1 MADITEMERLL
12 LRENEI
18 LDCMLERQSALRT
31 AVLQKKWDGVLESI
45 SAITKLTEG
54 FEEAEKARNAL
65 STGGKDEAKK
75 AMLSLL
81 TQVRGKLVR
90 SKTANRTLGNY
101 IAVAR
106 DFIQSVLDEAFPQ
119 SGATVYSKA
128 GKIMRAKPSSVV
140 VNTLY

>member
-1 MADITEMERLL
+1 MADISEMERLL
-12 LRENEI
+12 MRENEI
-18 LDCMLERQSALRT
+18 LDSMLERQSALRA

-45 SAITKLTEG
+45 SAITKLTEA
-54 FEEAEKARNAL
+54 FEKTETARNAIA
-65 STGGKDEAKK
+65 EAQSKESLK
-75 AMLSLL
+75 TVSPLL
-81 TQVRGKLVR
+81 TQVRGKLVK
-90 SKTANRTLGNY
+90 SKTANKTLGNY

-140 VNTLY
+140 INTLY

>member
-18 LDCMLERQSALRT
+18 LDRMLERQSALRT

-75 AMLSLL
+75 AMLPLL
-81 TQVRGKLVR
+81 TQVRGKLVK
-90 SKTANRTLGNY
+90 SKTANKTLGNY

>member
-1 MADITEMERLL
+1 MADISEMERLL

-18 LDCMLERQSALRT
+18 LDRMLERQSALRA

-45 SAITKLTEG
+45 SAITKLTEA
-54 FEEAEKARNAL
+54 FEETEKARNAL
-65 STGGKDEAKK
+65 SAARSDEAKK
-75 AMLSLL
+75 KTLPLL
-81 TQVRGKLVR
+81 TQVRGKLVK
-90 SKTANRTLGNY
+90 SKTANKTLGNY

>member
-18 LDCMLERQSALRT
+18 LDRMLERQSALRT

-75 AMLSLL
+75 AMLPLL

>member
-18 LDCMLERQSALRT
+18 LDRMLERQSELRT

-75 AMLSLL
+75 AMLPLL

-90 SKTANRTLGNY
+90 SKTANKTLGNY

-128 GKIMRAKPSSVV
+128 GKIMRSKPSSVV

>member
-18 LDCMLERQSALRT
+18 LDRMLALQSALRA

-45 SAITKLTEG
+45 SSITKLTEA
-54 FEEAEKARNAL
+54 FEETEKARNAL
-65 STGGKDEAKK
+65 SAARSDEAKK
-75 AMLSLL
+75 KTLPLL
-81 TQVRGKLVR
+81 TQVRGKLVK
-90 SKTANRTLGNY
+90 SKTANKTLGNY

>member
-18 LDCMLERQSALRT
+18 LDSMLTRQAELRA

-75 AMLSLL
+75 AMLPLL
-81 TQVRGKLVR
+81 TQVRGKLVK
-90 SKTANRTLGNY
+90 SKAANKTLGNY

-128 GKIMRAKPSSVV
+128 GKIMRSKPSSVV

>member
-18 LDCMLERQSALRT
+18 LDRMLERQSALRT

-75 AMLSLL
+75 AMLPLL
-81 TQVRGKLVR
+81 TQVRGKLVK

-128 GKIMRAKPSSVV
+128 GKIMRSKPSSVV

>member
-1 MADITEMERLL
+1 MADISEMERLL

-18 LDCMLERQSALRT
+18 LDGMLAQQSALRT

-45 SAITKLTEG
+45 SAITRLTEA
-54 FEEAEKARNAL
+54 FEETEKTRNAL
-65 STGGKDEAKK
+65 SDARSDESKK
-75 AMLSLL
+75 KVLPLL
-81 TQVRGKLVR
+81 TQVRGKLVK
-90 SKTANRTLGNY
+90 SKTANKTLGNY

-128 GKIMRAKPSSVV
+128 GKIMRSKPSSVV

>member
-1 MADITEMERLL
+1 MADISEMERLL
-12 LRENEI
+12 MRENEI
-18 LDCMLERQSALRT
+18 LDSMLERQSALRA

-45 SAITKLTEG
+45 SAITKLTEA
-54 FEEAEKARNAL
+54 FEKTETARNAIA
-65 STGGKDEAKK
+65 EAQSKESLK
-75 AMLSLL
+75 TVSPLL
-81 TQVRGKLVR
+81 TQVRGKLVK
-90 SKTANRTLGNY
+90 SKTANKTLGNY

>member
-18 LDCMLERQSALRT
+18 LDRMLERQSELRT

-75 AMLSLL
+75 AMLPLL

-90 SKTANRTLGNY
+90 SKTANKTLGNY

>member
-75 AMLSLL
+75 AMLPLL

-90 SKTANRTLGNY
+90 SKTANKTLGNY

>member
-18 LDCMLERQSALRT
+18 LDGMLERQSALRA

-45 SAITKLTEG
+45 SSITRLTEA
-54 FEEAEKARNAL
+54 FEETEKARNAL
-65 STGGKDEAKK
+65 SDAQSDEAKK
-75 AMLSLL
+75 ATLPLL
-81 TQVRGKLVR
+81 TQVRGKLVK
-90 SKTANRTLGNY
+90 SKTANKTLGNY

-106 DFIQSVLDEAFPQ
+106 DFIQSVLDEAFPH

>member
-18 LDCMLERQSALRT
+18 LDRMLERQSALRT

-75 AMLSLL
+75 AMLPLL
-81 TQVRGKLVR
+81 TQVRGKLVK
-90 SKTANRTLGNY
+90 SKAANKTLGNY

>member
-1 MADITEMERLL
+1 MADISEMERLL

-18 LDCMLERQSALRT
+18 LDGMLAQQSALRT

-45 SAITKLTEG
+45 SAITKLTEA
-54 FEEAEKARNAL
+54 FEETEKARNAL
-65 STGGKDEAKK
+65 SAARSDEAKK
-75 AMLSLL
+75 ASLPLL
-81 TQVRGKLVR
+81 TQVRGKLVK
-90 SKTANRTLGNY
+90 SKTANKTLGNY
-101 IAVAR
+101 IAVAK

>member
-1 MADITEMERLL
+1 MADISEMERLL

-18 LDCMLERQSALRT
+18 LDGMLAQQSALRT

-45 SAITKLTEG
+45 SAITKLTEA
-54 FEEAEKARNAL
+54 FEETEKARNAL
-65 STGGKDEAKK
+65 SAARSDEAKK
-75 AMLSLL
+75 ASLPLL

-90 SKTANRTLGNY
+90 SKTANKTLGNY

>member
-18 LDCMLERQSALRT
+18 LDRMLERQSALRT

-75 AMLSLL
+75 AMLPLL
-81 TQVRGKLVR
+81 TQVRGKLVK

>member
-1 MADITEMERLL
+1 MADISEMERLL

-18 LDCMLERQSALRT
+18 LDSMLAQQSALRT

-45 SAITKLTEG
+45 SAITKLTEA
-54 FEEAEKARNAL
+54 FEETEKARNAL
-65 STGGKDEAKK
+65 SAARSDEAKK
-75 AMLSLL
+75 ASLPLL
-81 TQVRGKLVR
+81 TQVRGKLVK

-128 GKIMRAKPSSVV
+128 GQIMRAKPSSVV

>member
-18 LDCMLERQSALRT
+18 LDRMLERQSALRT
-31 AVLQKKWDGVLESI
+31 AVLQKKWDGVLKSI

-75 AMLSLL
+75 AMLPLL
-81 TQVRGKLVR
+81 TQVRGKLVK

>member
-1 MADITEMERLL
+1 MADISEMERLL

-18 LDCMLERQSALRT
+18 LDGMLAQQSALRT

-45 SAITKLTEG
+45 SAITKLTEA
-54 FEEAEKARNAL
+54 FEETEKARNAL
-65 STGGKDEAKK
+65 SAARSDEAKK
-75 AMLSLL
+75 ASLPLL
-81 TQVRGKLVR
+81 TQVRGKLVK
-90 SKTANRTLGNY
+90 SKTANKTLGNY

>member
-18 LDCMLERQSALRT
+18 LDRMLERQSALRT

-65 STGGKDEAKK
+65 SDARSDEAKK
-75 AMLSLL
+75 ASLPLL
-81 TQVRGKLVR
+81 TQVRGKLVK

>member
-18 LDCMLERQSALRT
+18 LDRMLALQSALRA

-45 SAITKLTEG
+45 SSITRLTEA
-54 FEEAEKARNAL
+54 FEETEKARNAL
-65 STGGKDEAKK
+65 SDAQSDEAKK
-75 AMLSLL
+75 ATLPLL
-81 TQVRGKLVR
+81 TQVRGKLVK
-90 SKTANRTLGNY
+90 SKTANKTLGNY

-106 DFIQSVLDEAFPQ
+106 DFIQSVLDEAFPH

>member
-18 LDCMLERQSALRT
+18 LDRMLERQSALRT
-31 AVLQKKWDGVLESI
+31 AVLQKKWDGVLKSI

-75 AMLSLL
+75 AMLPLL
-81 TQVRGKLVR
+81 TQVRGKLVK
-90 SKTANRTLGNY
+90 SKTANKTLGNY

>member
-1 MADITEMERLL
+1 MVDITEMERLL

-18 LDCMLERQSALRT
+18 LDRMLALQSALRA

-45 SAITKLTEG
+45 SSITRLTET
-54 FEEAEKARNAL
+54 FEETEKVRNAL
-65 STGGKDEAKK
+65 SAAQSDEAKK
-75 AMLSLL
+75 ATLPLL
-81 TQVRGKLVR
+81 TQVRGKLVK
-90 SKTANRTLGNY
+90 SKAANKTLGNY

-106 DFIQSVLDEAFPQ
+106 DFIQSVLEEAFPH
-119 SGATVYSKA
+119 SGTTVYSKT

>member
-75 AMLSLL
+75 AMLPLL

>member
-1 MADITEMERLL
+1 MADISEMERLL

-18 LDCMLERQSALRT
+18 LDGMLAQQSALRT

-45 SAITKLTEG
+45 SAITKLTEA
-54 FEEAEKARNAL
+54 FEETEKARNAL
-65 STGGKDEAKK
+65 SAARSDEARK
-75 AMLSLL
+75 ASLPLL
-81 TQVRGKLVR
+81 TQVRGKLVK
-90 SKTANRTLGNY
+90 SKTANKTLGNY

>member
-1 MADITEMERLL
+1 MADISEMERLL

-18 LDCMLERQSALRT
+18 LDTMLTRQAELRA

-45 SAITKLTEG
+45 SAIMKLTEA
-54 FEEAEKARNAL
+54 FEETEKARNAL
-65 STGGKDEAKK
+65 SAARSDEAKK
-75 AMLSLL
+75 KTLPLL
-81 TQVRGKLVR
+81 TQVRGKLVK
-90 SKTANRTLGNY
+90 SKTANKTLGNY

>member
-1 MADITEMERLL
+1 MADISEMERLL

-18 LDCMLERQSALRT
+18 LDRLLERQSALRA

-45 SAITKLTEG
+45 SAITKLTEA
-54 FEEAEKARNAL
+54 FEETEKARNAL
-65 STGGKDEAKK
+65 SAARSDEAKK
-75 AMLSLL
+75 ASLPLL
-81 TQVRGKLVR
+81 TQVRGKLVK
-90 SKTANRTLGNY
+90 SKTANKTLGNY

-119 SGATVYSKA
+119 SGAMVYSKA

>member
-18 LDCMLERQSALRT
+18 LDRMLAEQSALRT

-45 SAITKLTEG
+45 SAITKLTEA
-54 FEEAEKARNAL
+54 FEKTEKARNTL
-65 STGGKDEAKK
+65 SAARSDEAKK
-75 AMLSLL
+75 ASLPLL
-81 TQVRGKLVR
+81 TQVRGKLVK
-90 SKTANRTLGNY
+90 SKTANKTLGNY

>member
-1 MADITEMERLL
+1 M
-12 LRENEI
+12 
-18 LDCMLERQSALRT
+18 QS
-31 AVLQKKWDGVLESI
+31 
-45 SAITKLTEG
+45 
-54 FEEAEKARNAL
+54 
-65 STGGKDEAKK
+65 DEAKK
-75 AMLSLL
+75 TVLPLL
-81 TQVRGKLVR
+81 TEVRGKLVK
-90 SKTANRTLGNY
+90 SKTANKTLGNY

>member
-18 LDCMLERQSALRT
+18 LDRMLERQSALRT

-75 AMLSLL
+75 AMLPLL

-90 SKTANRTLGNY
+90 SKTANKTLGNY

>member
-45 SAITKLTEG
+45 SAITKLTEA
-54 FEEAEKARNAL
+54 FEKTEKARNAL
-65 STGGKDEAKK
+65 SDARSDESKK
-75 AMLSLL
+75 KVLPLL
-81 TQVRGKLVR
+81 TQVRGKLVK
-90 SKTANRTLGNY
+90 SKTANKTLGNY